1 MSFDGKV
8 AIVTGAASG
17 VGRSVTR
24 LLAERGAAVV
34 AVDIAPSV
42 QDLQSDA
49 VTPIEG
55 DVAEPAT
62 AERAVGAAVAGHDRV
77 DVLVNNAAQIVWKSV
92 VDTN

>member
-17 VGRSVTR
+17 VGRAVTR

-42 QDLQSDA
+42 QDLRADLGLAPSATYA
-49 VTPIEG
+49 VS
-55 DVAEPAT
+55 A
-62 AERAVGAAVAGHDRV
+62 
-77 DVLVNNAAQIVWKSV
+77 
-92 VDTN
+92 